1 VIIPSKDPLRQDKVI
16 WIRDACM
23 LSRTDRLVMYQRRRR
38 FFLFG
43 TYGQEKVIYNRLMAH
58 IDLVASFL
66 YAADHCRYNLSA
78 PRNSDEVIQKQ
89 VLALGED
96 WNDEFRSSG
105 IADQYTIGL
114 MWSLIY
120 DCMFMKIG
128 WGDRGGLF
136 GKLIPPNAFAVFDE
150 TEPDLD
156 SQEAFVH
163 TYRVNWDNAV
173 LRLLR
178 AGLGDRIKDLR
189 TESTP
194 SIDDMPPVMAQM
206 IISNTGG
213 VNLGG
218 PMMGQVMPDYEP
230 QGYYEAKSDIPTV
243 QFQEVWVWDDFI
255 EDYVIFTIADPDIIL
270 TDSRETVS
278 ALAKA
283 SDKKLAQS
291 FKSESNIYLPE
302 EHPFVPIRPY
312 EMFDYFWGEAHSER
326 LIPLQ
331 KWTNERLDQ
340 IHEILEMQVD
350 PAKVFSGFM
359 GLQDEKAMALGGPGT
374 WVSDQLPGA
383 SVKELKPD
391 MPEDLFAELK
401 EIGSIFL
408 EASGLTE
415 TVTGHGEKDVRS
427 KGHAKQL
434 AMTGSGRIR
443 KVAVGLEGGLQRI
456 GDLGVRLKM
465 RNSNI
470 PIIPD
475 KPATEFLPAQL
486 ATEHWNLK
494 VAGHSHSPLFADDSR
509 ELASA
514 MFKARAI
521 DREML
526 VRLLNPPNA
535 DEIIANLRKRVV
547 AEQQQ
552 AAQNPQQPQ
561 TRGRS
566 RKAA

>member
-1 VIIPSKDPLRQDKVI
+1 VIIPDKDPLRQEKVI

-23 LSRTDRLVMYQRRRR
+23 LSRTDRLSMYQRRRR

-66 YAADHCRYNLSA
+66 YAADHCRFNLSA
-78 PRNSDEVIQKQ
+78 PRNSDETLAKQ

-96 WNDEFRSSG
+96 WNDTFRDSG
-105 IADQYTIGL
+105 IAYQFAIGL
-114 MWSLIY
+114 LWSLIY
-120 DCMFMKIG
+120 DTMFLKLG

-136 GKLIPPNAFAVFDE
+136 CKLVPPNAFAVFDE

-178 AGLGDRIKDLR
+178 AGMADRIKDLR
-189 TESTP
+189 TEATP
-194 SIDDMPPVMAQM
+194 TIDDMPPVMAQM

-243 QFQEVWVWDDFI
+243 QFQEVWVWDDYI

-283 SDKKLAQS
+283 SDKKFAEA
-291 FKSESNIYLPE
+291 FKSESNLFLPD
-302 EHPFVPIRPY
+302 EHPFVVIRPY

-359 GLQDEKAMALGGPGT
+359 GLSDEKAGALGGPGT
-374 WVSDQLPGA
+374 WVIDQLPQA
-383 SVKELKPD
+383 SVKELKPE

-401 EIGSIFL
+401 EIGGIFL

-434 AMTGSGRIR
+434 ATTGSGRIR
-443 KVAVGLEGGLQRI
+443 KIAVGLEGALTRI

-465 RNSNI
+465 RNSRDE
-470 PIIPD
+470 IIPD
-475 KPATEFLPAQL
+475 APATPFVPAQL
-486 ATEHWNLK
+486 ATQHWNMR

-509 ELASA
+509 ELAQL

-526 VRLLNPPNA
+526 VRLLHPPSA
-535 DEIIANLRKRVV
+535 DEIISSLRKRVK
-547 AEQQQ
+547 AESQ
-552 AAQNPQQPQ
+552 AAAMNPQPPQ
-561 TRGRS
+561 RGSKPR
-566 RKAA
+566 RAA

>member
-1 VIIPSKDPLRQDKVI
+1 MIIPDKDPLRQEKVI

-23 LSRTDRLVMYQRRRR
+23 LSRTDRLSMYQRRRR

-66 YAADHCRYNLSA
+66 YAADHCRFNLSA
-78 PRNSDEVIQKQ
+78 PRNSDEALAKQ

-96 WNDEFRSSG
+96 WNDTFRDSG
-105 IADQYTIGL
+105 IAYQFAIGL
-114 MWSLIY
+114 LWSLIY
-120 DCMFMKIG
+120 DTMFLKLG

-136 GKLIPPNAFAVFDE
+136 CKLVPPNAFAVFDE

-178 AGLGDRIKDLR
+178 AGMADRIKDLR
-189 TESTP
+189 TEATP
-194 SIDDMPPVMAQM
+194 TIDDMPPVMAQM

-243 QFQEVWVWDDFI
+243 QFQEVWVWDDYI

-270 TDSRETVS
+270 TDSRETVA

-283 SDKKLAQS
+283 SDKKFAEA
-291 FKSESNIYLPE
+291 FRSESNLFLPD
-302 EHPFVPIRPY
+302 EHPFVVIRPY

-359 GLQDEKAMALGGPGT
+359 GLSDEKAGALGGPGT
-374 WVSDQLPGA
+374 WVIDQLPQA
-383 SVKELKPD
+383 SVKELKPE

-401 EIGSIFL
+401 EIGGIFL

-434 AMTGSGRIR
+434 ATTGSGRIR
-443 KVAVGLEGGLQRI
+443 KIAVGLEGALTRI

-465 RNSNI
+465 RNSRDE
-470 PIIPD
+470 IIPD
-475 KPATEFLPAQL
+475 APATPFVPAQL
-486 ATEHWNLK
+486 ATQHWNMR

-509 ELASA
+509 ELAQL

-526 VRLLNPPNA
+526 VRLLHPPSA
-535 DEIIANLRKRVV
+535 DEIISSLRKRVK
-547 AEQQQ
+547 AESQ
-552 AAQNPQQPQ
+552 AAAMNPQPPQ
-561 TRGRS
+561 RGSKPR
-566 RKAA
+566 RAA